1 MKKALLIALALF
13 VISAP
18 AGAQQL
24 SIWADDAMTS
34 CSVATT
40 GPYQAFNLYVFLEA
54 GPDGAFAVEYKLAYP
69 AGHIASLTTPAPF
82 VAAATIGSW
91 LGSPGISAP
100 FISCQTG
107 MVWVVSFTLL
117 SPDTV
122 PGFYAIEPNETTGV
136 LGVAICPGDRPIV
149 DATAINEFGFNA
161 DCVVG
166 TEESS
171 WGAIKSMME

>member
-1 MKKALLIALALF
+1 
-13 VISAP
+13 V
-18 AGAQQL
+18 L

-34 CSVATT
+34 CEVATQ
-40 GPYQAFNLYVFLEA
+40 GPYQAFSLYVFLEPGA
-54 GPDGAFAVEYKLAYP
+54 DGAFAVEYKLAYP
-69 AGHIASLTTPAPF
+69 AGHIASVTTPAPF

-100 FISCQTG
+100 FTACQTD

-117 SPDTV
+117 SPDTN
-122 PGFYAIEPNETTGV
+122 PGFYMIEPNETTGV

-149 DATAINEFGFNA
+149 DATVYNYFGFN
-161 DCVVG
+161 DGCVVG

-171 WGAIKSMME
+171 WGAIKSMMD